1 MQIIIDIPEEEYK
14 DFCEMYVGSHN
25 TVINAMCKG
34 TPLPKGH
41 GRLIDEE
48 RVSLIGVYF
57 FGYFVGRKQILDEIK
72 ALSQEL
78 EEKEHDAIKM

>member
-1 MQIIIDIPEEEYK
+1 MIQIAFTLAIL
-14 DFCEMYVGSHN
+14 F
-25 TVINAMCKG
+25 
-34 TPLPKGH
+34 
-41 GRLIDEE
+41 
-48 RVSLIGVYF
+48 GVYL

>member
-1 MQIIIDIPEEEYK
+1 MTQIAFTLAIL
-14 DFCEMYVGSHN
+14 F
-25 TVINAMCKG
+25 
-34 TPLPKGH
+34 
-41 GRLIDEE
+41 
-48 RVSLIGVYF
+48 GVYL

>member
-1 MQIIIDIPEEEYK
+1 MTRIALTIAIL
-14 DFCEMYVGSHN
+14 F
-25 TVINAMCKG
+25 
-34 TPLPKGH
+34 
-41 GRLIDEE
+41 
-48 RVSLIGVYF
+48 GVYF